1 MAACRDFSFLQTK
14 TQANS
19 LVRLGY
25 DVRVYDKI
33 SFFFWGGRF
42 LKVYRT
48 ISNFLQPSTIT
59 EVYT

>member
-1 MAACRDFSFLQTK
+1 MTAHRDFSFLQTK
-14 TQANS
+14 RQANS
-19 LVRLGY
+19 LVRPGY

-33 SFFFWGGRF
+33 SFWGRF